1 MTEKEIKQRIRAL
14 KKLKK
19 VCGVGSKQ
27 RKDLNKQIKD
37 LKETLTGLV
46 IPATPEKEK
55 LIAEILRIETERKSI
70 PTFKQLGIDLNKYT
84 IAELEK
90 HLDLITKKGK

>member
-37 LKETLTGLV
+37 LKETLTGL
-46 IPATPEKEK
+46 ITPATPEKEK
-55 LIAEILRIETERKSI
+55 LITEILKRDKL
-70 PTFKQLGIDLNKYT
+70 LGKLDINLNKFT
-84 IAELEK
+84 LIELQK